1 VLKLML
7 LLVAAGSE
15 VQAKPID
22 ARDRS
27 TLKFTFFLFAE
38 LSAVSI
44 VAGERENVTSVG
56 MLCCV

>member
-1 VLKLML
+1 ML

-27 TLKFTFFLFAE
+27 TLDFTFFLFAE